1 MKEKGYTSKFINQNF
16 RIKVYGRLENG
27 RRINTLLGVSGIIA
41 LIGERLFT
49 KFITRALDSMQ
60 DVCVCRLRRGLVIS
74 LYVK

>member
-16 RIKVYGRLENG
+16 RIKVYGHLENG

>member
-16 RIKVYGRLENG
+16 RIKVYGHLENG

-49 KFITRALDSMQ
+49 KFITMALDSMQ

>member
-49 KFITRALDSMQ
+49 KFITRALESMQ